1 MQTPET
7 GSAFLLQIYNLN
19 LIYEK
24 TIISLIHTAK
34 LYRVSDIIINAV
46 LIFYKLIFPSVNVL
60 FIT

>member
-24 TIISLIHTAK
+24 TIISLFHTAK
-34 LYRVSDIIINAV
+34 LFQVSDIIINAV
-46 LIFYKLIFPSVNVL
+46 LIFYK
-60 FIT
+60 

>member
-24 TIISLIHTAK
+24 TIISLFHAAK
-34 LYRVSDIIINAV
+34 LFQVSDIIINAV

>member
-24 TIISLIHTAK
+24 TIISLFHAAK
-34 LYRVSDIIINAV
+34 LFQVSDIIINAV
-46 LIFYKLIFPSVNVL
+46 LIFYK
-60 FIT
+60 

>member
-24 TIISLIHTAK
+24 TIISLIHAAK